1 MSRGTLHVGFNL
13 LLTLTSAVVKEY
25 MAGNPRI
32 FGPNGGFSRAFSMSD
47 VATTLA
53 MMIGPIIAGSLHEI
67 VGYYNMN
74 VIFGEYFTFLKSG

>member
-1 MSRGTLHVGFNL
+1 
-13 LLTLTSAVVKEY
+13 
-25 MAGNPRI
+25 MARNPTI

-53 MMIGPIIAGSLHEI
+53 MMMGPIIAGSLHET

-74 VIFGEYFTFLKSG
+74 VIFGENFASFFFLFLSLSLSHTLSLSETTY